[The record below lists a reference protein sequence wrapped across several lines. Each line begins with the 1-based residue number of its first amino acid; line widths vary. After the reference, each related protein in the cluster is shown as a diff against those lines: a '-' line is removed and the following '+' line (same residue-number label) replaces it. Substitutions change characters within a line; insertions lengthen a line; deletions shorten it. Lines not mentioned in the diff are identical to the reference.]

1 MNQFGRKID
10 SVQSK
15 GSACENE
22 NELKNFLVTSFVDS
36 IKGSNFV
43 NTLKM
48 YKL

>member
-1 MNQFGRKID
+1 MKMKTQLR
-10 SVQSK
+10 
-15 GSACENE
+15 
-22 NELKNFLVTSFVDS
+22 FLLTSFVDS